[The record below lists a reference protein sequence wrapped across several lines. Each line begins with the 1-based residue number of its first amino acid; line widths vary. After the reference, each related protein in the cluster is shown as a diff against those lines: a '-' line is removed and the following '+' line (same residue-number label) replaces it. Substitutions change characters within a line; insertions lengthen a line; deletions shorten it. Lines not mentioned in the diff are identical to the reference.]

1 MEGGSEAREDT
12 RRAVV
17 GPTDAIPELSVVVP
31 VVNGAGFI
39 SESLAELG
47 SFLQRRHLDAE
58 IVVVDDGSGDETVS
72 RIELAATACP
82 VPVVVRRHERN
93 LGKGAAVRTG
103 MQAARGRFRVFVD
116 ADLAYPATEIGAVLE
131 RLRAGARVVIASRV
145 HPESRYLIRPSFFR
159 YLYTR
164 HISGRFFNWLVRVLL
179 LPGVS
184 DTQAGLKG
192 FSAEAAETL
201 FGGWL
206 PDGFGF
212 DLAVLAKARQA
223 GMQVVEVPVMF
234 RYDREPTTMRF
245 VADTFDMLRDLA
257 AVRLRVGHGGAV
269 LPLGAGREPAARTE
283 AGWSPPWVLLLALVL
298 LLAGAETARTLVAPL
313 LVPLGLW
320 LAALGLWLARGFLED
335 RARGVP
341 PTRWF
346 ENRAEAVILASI
358 VLLAALLRLVALS
371 EIPTLIHH
379 DTASCALVGQRL
391 MTGESRDPFAL
402 EGGWYFFP
410 RLGLLPYGVSLE
422 LLGTSV
428 VALRLVSAVPG
439 IMLIPALYVLVRTW
453 FGRATATI
461 AALLLAGNHV
471 AVHFSRDGIWN
482 IHPLFLGVVGFAA
495 LFGGWRRRSGFWLG
509 VSGVALGLCLY
520 TYTAGRLFAALGLLA
535 AGLMVARQPRPRL
548 WRSAAGFGIAFGITV
563 APLVGS
569 YVRVPGALT
578 ADQTRNM
585 SPFSEAR
592 REHVESVVG
601 STEPLRVLAYQVRHT
616 LAGFVSKG
624 DTSSHYMTRWPM
636 VGPVTA
642 VLALLG
648 LLWGLAR
655 FPDPRFL
662 FLITWLL
669 TGLFFGSI
677 MTINPPSFPRL
688 LAVLPV
694 PAILAAAIA
703 GLLWEKLSRAG
714 RVVRA
719 GVAASLAV
727 LVVVA
732 LVRNTR
738 IYVGFCRS
746 METTVNEWVVIREL
760 REMQQARTVYFFTGP
775 YMLADSPAFE
785 LFREGRRHV
794 FGITEA
800 DLPERLAE
808 PTAFILAPEYRWVGE
823 KLAERFPGLER
834 ELVERRGVRLLTIY
848 RSWVPAIRGGGAR

>member
-1 MEGGSEAREDT
+1 MAGGSEARGDAC
-12 RRAVV
+12 RAVV
-17 GPTDAIPELSVVVP
+17 GPTDARPELSVVVP

-39 SESLAELG
+39 AESLAELG
-47 SFLQRRHLDAE
+47 AFLQQRHLHAE

-72 RIELAATACP
+72 RIEQAATACP

-103 MQAARGRFRVFVD
+103 MKAARGRFRVFLD
-116 ADLAYPATEIGAVLE
+116 ADLAYPAAEIGVVLE
-131 RLRAGARVVIASRV
+131 RLRAGAQVVIASRV
-145 HPESRYLIRPSFFR
+145 HPESRYVIRPSFFR

-164 HISGRFFNWLVRVLL
+164 HISGRFFNWLVRVVL

-192 FSAEAAETL
+192 FSAEASETL

-212 DLAVLAKARQA
+212 DLAVLAKARRE
-223 GMQVVEVPVMF
+223 GMEVVEVPVTF

-245 VADTFDMLRDLA
+245 AADTFDMLRDLT

-269 LPLGAGREPAARTE
+269 FPAGAGVEPAARSE
-283 AGWSPPWVLLLALVL
+283 AGWSPPWAMLLALVL
-298 LLAGAETARTLVAPL
+298 LLAGVETARTLAAPL

-320 LAALGLWLARGFLED
+320 LGALGLWLGHGLLED
-335 RARGVP
+335 RTRGVTP
-341 PTRWF
+341 IRWF
-346 ENRAEAVILASI
+346 EDRTEAI
-358 VLLAALLRLVALS
+358 VLGCIVLMAAFLRLAALS

-379 DTASCALVGQRL
+379 DTASCALVGQQL
-391 MTGESRDPFAL
+391 MTGASRDPFAL
-402 EGGWYFFP
+402 EGGWYHFP

-428 VALRLVSAVPG
+428 VALRLVSAIPG
-439 IMLIPALYVLVRTW
+439 IALIPALYFLVRTW
-453 FGRATATI
+453 FGRAAATI
-461 AALLLAGNHV
+461 AALLLTGNHV

-482 IHPLFLGVVGFAA
+482 IHSLFLGVVGFAA

-520 TYTAGRLFAALGLLA
+520 TYTAGRLFAFLGLLA
-535 AGLMVARQPRPRL
+535 AGLMVAWQARPRS
-548 WRSAAGFGIAFGITV
+548 WRVAASFGVAFGLTV
-563 APLVGS
+563 APFVGS
-569 YVRVPGALT
+569 YVRTPGALKV
-578 ADQTRNM
+578 DQTRNM

-592 REHVESVVG
+592 REHVLSAVG

-616 LAGFVSKG
+616 LAGFVSQG

-642 VLALLG
+642 ALALLG

-662 FLITWLL
+662 FLIAWLL
-669 TGLFFGSI
+669 AGLFFGSVL
-677 MTINPPSFPRL
+677 TINPPSFPRL

-703 GLLWEKLSRAG
+703 ALAWEKLRRTG
-714 RVVRA
+714 RLVRLVVT
-719 GVAASLAV
+719 AALAV

-738 IYVGFCRS
+738 IYVGFCRR

-775 YMLADSPAFE
+775 FMLADSPAFE

-794 FGITEA
+794 YGITEA

-808 PTAFILAPEYRWVGE
+808 PTAFILAPDYRWVGRT
-823 KLAERFPGLER
+823 LAERFPGLER

-848 RSWVPAIRGGGAR
+848 RSWIPATEKGSAP